1 MKLILSKKE
10 SQSLDKLSNSKKYI
24 SSDKLMNNAGK
35 LSAQYFVENIQNPFN
50 KKVLVIAGNGNNGSD
65 AFIMHYYLKKYG
77 VNSKI
82 FFLIGTITKNYLI
95 NITYLIIVKLTVLIH

>member
-35 LSAQYFVENIQNPFN
+35 LSAQYFIENIQNPFN
-50 KKVLVIAGNGNNGSD
+50 KIILEFPIIFHSFLL
-65 AFIMHYYLKKYG
+65 FIIFLKHD
-77 VNSKI
+77 I
-82 FFLIGTITKNYLI
+82 LTFALNYMIKHPHL
-95 NITYLIIVKLTVLIH
+95 